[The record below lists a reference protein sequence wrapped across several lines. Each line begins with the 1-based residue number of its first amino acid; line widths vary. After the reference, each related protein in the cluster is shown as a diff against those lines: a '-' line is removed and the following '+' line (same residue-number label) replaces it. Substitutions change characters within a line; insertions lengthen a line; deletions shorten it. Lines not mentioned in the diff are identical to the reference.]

1 MQKFLNPLSL
11 GIVIVWIVADQALKL
26 WTMAHIPFRSF
37 YYFEPIPGFL
47 SLGHDVNLGA
57 AWSLFA
63 GAGASPVLI
72 LVRSL
77 AGLALLLWLW
87 QKPRS
92 KLETMAVSLIAAGA
106 WGNCID
112 GILRGGVVD
121 MLQSH
126 WLSAIY
132 QPIFGTPFPIFNLAD
147 TGVVVGVILWA
158 GLQMLQKPRR
168 IPKLN
173 AEQTL

>member
-1 MQKFLNPLSL
+1 MRRFLNPLSL
-11 GIVIVWIVADQALKL
+11 GIVFFWIVADQTLKL
-26 WTMAHIPFRSF
+26 WTMANIPFRSY

-63 GAGASPVLI
+63 GAGASPVLV

-77 AGLALLLWLW
+77 AGFTLLYWLR
-87 QKPRS
+87 QKPRPI
-92 KLETMAVSLIAAGA
+92 LETVAVSLIAAD
-106 WGNCID
+106 CID

-147 TGVVVGVILWA
+147 TGVVSGVILWA
-158 GLQMLQKPRR
+158 GWQMLQKPKSVTAVQN
-168 IPKLN
+168 P
-173 AEQTL
+173 

>member
-1 MQKFLNPLSL
+1 MQRFVNPLSL
-11 GIVIVWIVADQALKL
+11 GIVIFWIIADQTLKL
-26 WTMAHIPFRSF
+26 WTIANIPYRS
-37 YYFEPIPGFL
+37 YTYFEPIPNFL
-47 SLGHDVNLGA
+47 SLGHDVNFGA

-63 GAGASPVLI
+63 GSGASPILI
-72 LVRSL
+72 LGRGL
-77 AGLALLLWLW
+77 AGFALLFWLW

-92 KLETMAVSLIAAGA
+92 KLETIAVSLIAAGA

-112 GILRGGVVD
+112 GVLRGGVVD

-147 TGVVVGVILWA
+147 IGVVGGAILWA
-158 GLQMLQKPRR
+158 GWQMLQKP
-168 IPKLN
+168 N
-173 AEQTL
+173 AITALQNP